1 MKQLRVIQ
9 KMSLLCFFSFALV
22 LSAASAGLSAQS
34 NSPQIVEIPSGHLRL
49 KAFLWKPAGAGPFPA
64 VLFNHGSG
72 GADADHTAGMTVTE
86 AAERLGPLFVKHGY
100 AFL

>member
-34 NSPQIVEIPSGHLRL
+34 NSPQIVEIPSGRLRL